1 MFQDFVKIEML
12 LKWEQV
18 KINFFEL
25 EKELNFDSKT
35 SSLKDI
41 LHRLPLCSAIELPIK
56 ETFKYNVLH
65 SLLAHQICG
74 NNQIYFELV
83 FGQSDGDGQNAL
95 PVNAPCGY
103 IFKSQDPV
111 YRCL

>member
-1 MFQDFVKIEML
+1 MP

-25 EKELNFDSKT
+25 QKELNFDTKT
-35 SSLKDI
+35 STLKDI
-41 LHRLPLCSAIELPIK
+41 LHRLPLYSAMELPIK
-56 ETFKYNVLH
+56 ESFKFDVLY
-65 SLLAHQICG
+65 SLLAHEICG

-83 FGQSDGDGQNAL
+83 FGQGDGDSQNVL
-95 PVNAPCGY
+95 SPVNAPCGY